1 MALIKEG
8 TTKTSGL
15 RSGSGGRKQTNLVEY
30 IIIRNQNLKG
40 NGNKKED
47 NTDDDEHGH
56 KLSVAKTQLHT
67 KGVEDVMHLCMHL
80 NNRKGKEDDLDWTK
94 HRVANLLVIVFLGM

>member
-1 MALIKEG
+1 MNLVVRSVGPAIAIAVFAAGGGGPGHSKHESSVALIKEG
-8 TTKTSGL
+8 TTRTSGL

-56 KLSVAKTQLHT
+56 
-67 KGVEDVMHLCMHL
+67 
-80 NNRKGKEDDLDWTK
+80 
-94 HRVANLLVIVFLGM
+94 

>member
-1 MALIKEG
+1 MLFSLRGGAQGTLDTSLVALIKEG

-40 NGNKKED
+40 NGNKKGD
-47 NTDDDEHGH
+47 NTDDDDEH
-56 KLSVAKTQLHT
+56 
-67 KGVEDVMHLCMHL
+67 DI
-80 NNRKGKEDDLDWTK
+80 N
-94 HRVANLLVIVFLGM
+94 